1 MFIFTWCYERIM
13 KKNFNVIIRIVF
25 TFVIIYFMFN
35 VIRIIYDVNELEK
48 DSEEISEAVDSLE
61 ERVSKLKY
69 RLDSPIDREYMER
82 VAKEN
87 GYYSP
92 DETVFYN
99 NLGK

>member
-1 MFIFTWCYERIM
+1 M

-25 TFVIIYFMFN
+25 SIAIIYFMFN
-35 VIRIIYDVNELEK
+35 IIRIIYDVDELEK
-48 DSEEISEAVDSLE
+48 EAEEISESVDALE

-69 RLDSPIDREYMER
+69 RLESPVDREYMER

-99 NLGK
+99 NFGK